1 MESIREILSQYKPIT
16 LEEMDRVK
24 LLDRVDTKFAFNRN
38 LLDHILLEIKD
49 NYSVLE
55 IKGKRISQYESL
67 YFDTPDFSLYNDHYC
82 GKLNRF
88 KIRLRRYVDSNLDVL
103 EIKYK
108 NNKYRTVKKRFPIK
122 EFMGTLTPDAI
133 SFLKDNGI
141 ENTNQIEKKFW
152 VDYKRITLVSSVH
165 AERVTID
172 VDLSYRDGV
181 FSKVSEN
188 LVIAEVKQDR
198 SGNSAFARYLKKLHI
213 RQGSMSKYCY
223 GVALLYPRIRHNNF
237 KPQMHLFN
245 KIIYDTAAG
254 SYR

>member
-1 MESIREILSQYKPIT
+1 MEAIREILNQYQPIT
-16 LEEMDRVK
+16 LEEMDQVK
-24 LLDRVDTKFAFNRN
+24 LLDRVDTKFAFNRSQ
-38 LLDHILLEIKD
+38 LYDILEKVSDH
-49 NYSVLE
+49 YFVLQ
-55 IKGKRISQYESL
+55 INKKRISQYESL

-122 EFMGTLTPDAI
+122 DFNGTLSPEALA
-133 SFLKDNGI
+133 FLK
-141 ENTNQIEKKFW
+141 ENDINNISKIEKKFW
-152 VDYKRITLVSSVH
+152 VDYKRITLVSKSN
-165 AERVTID
+165 AERVTVDI
-172 VDLSYRDGV
+172 DLSYRDGV

-188 LVIAEVKQDR
+188 LIIAEVKQDR
-198 SGNSAFARYLKKLHI
+198 SGNSAFAGYLKQLHI
-213 RQGSMSKYCY
+213 RSGSMSKYCY
-223 GVALLYPRIRHNNF
+223 GVALLYPAIRHNNF